1 MTIGYTEKLSQQAYQ
16 TMETRNDEN
25 ARLLSQSSTDP
36 RELRKNMNRALVNSA
51 NNAVLNDVV
60 SKLVG
65 QVYKNAKTA
74 MQNKG

>member
-1 MTIGYTEKLSQQAYQ
+1 MTVGYTENLSRNAYR
-16 TMETRNDEN
+16 TMDARNQEN
-25 ARLLSQSSTDP
+25 TELLACDSGDP
-36 RELRKNMNRALVNSA
+36 RELRDNMRRALINSA
-51 NNAVLNDVV
+51 NNAALNDVV

>member
-1 MTIGYTEKLSQQAYQ
+1 MTVGYSEKLSRNAYQ
-16 TMETRNDEN
+16 TMDARNQEN
-25 ARLLSQSSTDP
+25 AELLANDSDNP
-36 RELRKNMNRALVNSA
+36 REIRDNMRRALINSA
-51 NNAVLNDVV
+51 NNAALNDVV